1 MDLFRVAV
9 VQAGSVPFDRER
21 STMKALDLTGQAI
34 RSGARLI
41 VFPEAFISG
50 YPKGIDF
57 GARVGMRSP
66 EGRKW
71 FRTYFESAIPSRRL
85 SCGLPGDPGSRS
97 ADCADSRRQRNC
109 QPARLRLGGAGLFR

>member
-21 STMKALDLTGQAI
+21 STMKALNLIGQAI
-34 RSGARLI
+34 RTEARLI

-71 FRTYFESAIPSRRL
+71 FRAYFESAVTV
-85 SCGLPGDPGSRS
+85 PGPEVAEIAS
-97 ADCADSRRQRNC
+97 AVRE
-109 QPARLRLGGAGLFR
+109 GGAHLVIGVIERDGGTLYSELLIP